1 MKKIVITGIILL
13 LFLGYAPYQELND
26 LAVVD
31 FMALDFKDSKYKLY
45 LNIINMDNT
54 VYELVGDSLGEV
66 FFKAKNVNNKKTYY
80 NHLNVALFSTNIL
93 KEKELLTFLKDEFTN
108 IDYVTLGTKDNI
120 EDILDKFHQSSEY
133 ESFITKEKED
143 LGSIINVTFKDLL
156 SNSMDDIKTPL
167 IPLITI
173 QDNVLHSNG
182 GYLFSKDTYL
192 DNNISK
198 ASYLISNKISSYS
211 QKVEIDDNYYE
222 VFLSNLKT
230 NINYKDNTLKITIK
244 GDINSPDTDNLEKIK
259 KIVINDLKNDVNSFI
274 LVELDNKKSF
284 SNIINYIYLKE
295 KDKPFDKYKDAKK
308 EIVIDL
314 KEKEKSNYD

>member
-120 EDILDKFHQSSEY
+120 EDILDKFHQSYDY

-230 NINYKDNTLKITIK
+230 NINYKDNILKITIK

-259 KIVINDLKNDVNSFI
+259 EIVINNLKNDVNSFI

>member
-1 MKKIVITGIILL
+1 MKKIIITGIILL

-31 FMALDFKDSKYKLY
+31 FMALDFKDNKYKLY
-45 LNIINMDNT
+45 LNIINMDNK

-66 FFKAKNVNNKKTYY
+66 FFKAKNINKKKTYY

-93 KEKELLTFLKDEFTN
+93 KDQKLLKFLKDEFTN
-108 IDYVTLGTKDNI
+108 IDYVTIGTKDDI
-120 EDILDKFHQSSEY
+120 EDILDKFHQSNDY

-156 SNSMDDIKTPL
+156 SNSMDDIKTPS

-182 GYLFSKDTYL
+182 SYLIFKDTYL

-198 ASYLISNKISSYS
+198 ASYLISNKITSYS
-211 QKVEIDDNYYE
+211 QKVKIDNKYYE

-230 NINYKDNTLKITIK
+230 IINYKDNTLKITIK
-244 GDINSPDTDNLEKIK
+244 GDINSPDTDNLKKIK
-259 KIVINDLKNDVNSFI
+259 ELIISDLKHDIHNFI
-274 LVELDNKKSF
+274 LIELDKQKSF

-308 EIVIDL
+308 KIIITLE
-314 KEKEKSNYD
+314 EKEKSNYD